1 MRAIR
6 YLESSTLVAALLERD
21 AEALASIRELGTRV
35 TSTMTFV
42 EAQRAII
49 GAQRTGRITAAGA
62 RSAGRALRTLERR
75 VAVVQVSDAILDR
88 VRRPFLV
95 EPVRT
100 LDGLHLATLEL
111 FGDAPGDV
119 TVLTRDARI
128 RANAVAM
135 GFAVE

>member
-49 GAQRTGRITAAGA
+49 RAQRTGRLTVAGA